1 MATHQNAATLGIA
14 LDLQMGNF
22 ATEAQ
27 KVAYETQKMKN
38 AIAREMKAADKE
50 IQSLKYATEDYGK
63 SVSKVTEIERQLAT
77 GRLKDIKGTAKAQ
90 ELLAQAAAYDKIALA
105 SKNAANAQFKMNE
118 QQKIQ
123 LTYQTT
129 DFVTQ
134 IASGQSPFIAA
145 LQQGGQLKDVMGG
158 VGNMFRAIGSLF
170 TPFSVGLTS
179 VAVAVGSVSY
189 ALYKAIDDLDKF
201 KDAMTLTGNFAGVTY
216 DKLLNLGNVLSD
228 KTNASIGDARD
239 VMQQLAATGKYTA
252 ASIEAVGEV
261 VLRFAKISGVDAAK
275 AAETLIPLLDGTA
288 SSAKQ
293 LNDKYHFLTL
303 EQYKNIEALEK
314 QGRLQEAAK
323 LQATLLNE
331 SLQSTQRQL
340 GNLEKAWQGVA
351 NFASQAWD
359 AMMGWGRENGTERA
373 KELEKLINEVTQE
386 IENRRAKGLKTGSQ
400 EAAIKAFRTELNAI
414 VSKEMAA
421 LDVAEAASK
430 KAREEQDKIKT
441 YSGAG
446 GFAKQIEI
454 QSAIS
459 KALAKGQYILDVEIA
474 NERQKIELDAAKEIN
489 EKKLEFEKK
498 SAEERRAF
506 GGLLARQLNAEILA
520 IELDRDVKIRNLRQK
535 NRMAEYEEYLR
546 TQKEITNAEVA
557 ESNRLQA
564 IRVSNQSRTKEM
576 EYQRESLELKYQLIY
591 ATEQEQRLA
600 QISLEYARKRKEVE
614 EGPDKQFNLDQLNR
628 QEEIAK
634 MFVTM
639 AESAKRTQ
647 QVFDSV
653 FGNLSSAI
661 DNFVKTGKLNM
672 KDLARSIIQ
681 DLIRIQLKAA
691 TLRFLNYAFSS
702 FGATPYQPAAVTGMP
717 GYADGGSPEVNRP
730 SIVGERGPEIF
741 VPRTAGTIIP
751 NHTLNN
757 MGSTTNVTN
766 NYINAIDVKSFENRL
781 LESSNTIWAGYQYAN
796 KQLASNGR
804 RA

>member
-446 GFAKQIEI
+446 GVAKQIEI